1 MKNFTMRISDELDKL
16 LKIYASKNKLS
27 SRSEAIINILEMV
40 LKNGDSMIS
49 YREID
54 KKLERVLKLQSLNN
68 NVLEQLFSNHGFSI
82 NLNKKEDL
90 MLKELYEDIRK
101 KYIVFM
107 D

>member
-1 MKNFTMRISDELDKL
+1 
-16 LKIYASKNKLS
+16 
-27 SRSEAIINILEMV
+27 
-40 LKNGDSMIS
+40 MIS

-68 NVLEQLFSNHGFSI
+68 NVLEQLFSNHGFSM

>member
-68 NVLEQLFSNHGFSI
+68 NVLEQLFSNHGFSM

>member
-68 NVLEQLFSNHGFSI
+68 NVLEQLFSNHGFSM

-90 MLKELYEDIRK
+90 MLKELYEEIRK